1 MPPKSKVLALPSH
14 VLAYLDEALA
24 ANGGQQYVALEKE
37 LAKRGYKVG
46 KSNLQRYYANDL
58 EPRLKA
64 LNMATKMA
72 ETVAAASGTGATM
85 LKGTVCLLQ
94 EKIFRVLVDC
104 EEGGEELDAS
114 NLSKLTRAVSDLSRA
129 SLQVEKFVFEARK
142 QAIEDAVGEVKK
154 AANSGSFK
162 FPPEAVEYIT
172 GALYGLKI

>member
-1 MPPKSKVLALPSH
+1 MPPKSKVYALPPHILS
-14 VLAYLDEALA
+14 YLDETLA
-24 ANGGQQYVALEKE
+24 GNGGQQYVALEKE
-37 LAKRGYKVG
+37 LEKRGYKVA
-46 KSNLQRYYANDL
+46 KSGLQRYYANDL

-104 EEGGEELDAS
+104 DSGGEELDAD

-129 SLQVEKFVFEARK
+129 SMQVEKFVAEARTK
-142 QAIEDAVGEVKK
+142 ALADAASAVEK
-154 AANSGSFK
+154 AA
-162 FPPEAVEYIT
+162 VQQ
-172 GALYGLKI
+172 GLNADQAAFWRQQVLGVQ

>member
-1 MPPKSKVLALPSH
+1 MPPKSKVYTFPAHILAF
-14 VLAYLDEALA
+14 LDETLA

-37 LAKRGYKVG
+37 LEKRGYKVG

-72 ETVAAASGTGATM
+72 EAVAAASGTAATM

-104 EEGGEELDAS
+104 ESGGEELDAD

-129 SLQVEKFVFEARK
+129 SMQVEKFVADARR
-142 QAIEDAVGEVKK
+142 QAIEDVASAVEK
-154 AANSGSFK
+154 AAVQQGQSAEQASFWRQQ
-162 FPPEAVEYIT
+162 VL
-172 GALYGLKI
+172 GVQ